1 MTTTQWLA
9 PMLGVVMSALI
20 TAVGLIVQK
29 RMNRSVDQATA
40 YKTNVDAQAVVLTT
54 TVAADKLRAETEQMR
69 VKTSETNVDIAR
81 ALLTDLRIELDRQK
95 ADAEDQ
101 RAELNRVRRDS
112 EERYDDV
119 CRSLAGVK
127 AALRAHLHRQRVHM
141 PWDRAVYLE
150 MLKTHPDYPE
160 APPLSSDEDVD

>member
-1 MTTTQWLA
+1 VTTTQWLA

-81 ALLTDLRIELDRQK
+81 ARI
-95 ADAEDQ
+95 
-101 RAELNRVRRDS
+101 S
-112 EERYDDV
+112 
-119 CRSLAGVK
+119 
-127 AALRAHLHRQRVHM
+127 
-141 PWDRAVYLE
+141 
-150 MLKTHPDYPE
+150 
-160 APPLSSDEDVD
+160 APN